1 MLDKFILAKQE
12 EIELLKKLDR
22 NGLFPEPYKEEKKR
36 FKDAL
41 SIKKGIIAEY
51 KRGSPSLGIIND
63 KLSVKECVF
72 GYEESGAIGVSI
84 LTEEKYFFSSV
95 EFLNKLN
102 GIKIPVLRK
111 DFIIHPLQ
119 VRYTAATCASG
130 ILIIVKL
137 FEKRHDD
144 LMYLIEYSKIMK
156 LEPIVEVNNISEL
169 QVAKECGAEFI
180 LVNNRDLDTLNI
192 DLNTSKKLIK
202 HKKNNEIWI
211 SASGLSKIEDIKNM
225 LFIGYDACLI
235 GTYLMK
241 QPDPMAALREITSSL
256 DEKYIAKR
264 KYNNAY

>member
-1 MLDKFILAKQE
+1 MLDKFIMAKQK
-12 EIELLKKLDR
+12 EIEHLKKLDR

-72 GYEESGAIGVSI
+72 GYEESGAIGVSV

-111 DFIIHPLQ
+111 DFIIDTLQ
-119 VRYTAATCASG
+119 IRYTAATCASG

-137 FEKRHDD
+137 FKQKYKG
-144 LMYLIEYSKIMK
+144 LMRLIEYSKIMN
-156 LEPIVEVNNISEL
+156 LDPIVEINNLNEL
-169 QVAKECGAEFI
+169 HIARDCGAEFI

-192 DLNTSKKLIK
+192 DLNTSKELIK
-202 HKKNNEIWI
+202 HKKDNEIWI
-211 SASGLSKIEDIKNM
+211 SASGLSKIEDIKDM

-256 DEKYIAKR
+256 DEKFIVKG
-264 KYNNAY
+264 KCNNAY